1 MRDRPEGHSG
11 MTTNDV
17 VMATSAADSAAV
29 DDIRSRYAELLGRQA
44 ALGAA
49 AFAALGATGPAF
61 DEAHHAVQA
70 FIDQAVRPQLRA
82 AVQLIFPASAGVE
95 RARLL
100 VEGLLGDTQLIEQTA
115 ARIAHGTDRVQVVA
129 HVEALRVLVE
139 ALLGKVADLLLPAL
153 AQDSGVSL
161 AELAAQLPAATVGS
175 APAAQPAP
183 QAHGHD
189 GHAGCGCGEEDDEM
203 PELDVREVPHAIRHA
218 TVFGAFDAVPV
229 GGSMLLVAPHDPIP
243 LLRQLAERSGG
254 RLAVGYEERGPEA
267 WRLRLTRV

>member
-1 MRDRPEGHSG
+1 

-49 AFAALGATGPAF
+49 VFAAVGAGDPAF
-61 DEAHHAVQA
+61 DGAHRAVQQ
-70 FIDQAVRPQLRA
+70 FIDQAVRPQLQA
-82 AVQLIFPASAGVE
+82 AVALIFPASAAVE

-100 VEGLLGDTQLIEQTA
+100 VEGLLGDTQLIEQAA
-115 ARIAHGTDRVQVVA
+115 ARITHGADRVQVVA
-129 HVEALRVLVE
+129 HVEALRVLLE

-153 AQDSGVSL
+153 AQANGVSL
-161 AELAAQLPAATVGS
+161 SALAAQLPDLNDATSG
-175 APAAQPAP
+175 PAAH
-183 QAHGHD
+183 AHEGHT
-189 GHAGCGCGEEDDEM
+189 GCGCGEEDDEI
-203 PELDVREVPHAIRHA
+203 PELDVREIPHAIRHA

-229 GGSMLLVAPHDPIP
+229 GGSMLLVAPHDPLP

-254 RLAVGYEERGPEA
+254 RLAVGYEERGPQA

>member
-1 MRDRPEGHSG
+1 

-29 DDIRSRYAELLGRQA
+29 DDVRSRYAELLGRQA

-49 AFAALGATGPAF
+49 VFAAVGTAGPGF
-61 DEAHHAVQA
+61 DDAHRAVQD
-70 FIDQAVRPQLRA
+70 FIETGIRPQLRA
-82 AVQLIFPASAGVE
+82 AVELLYPASVTIE

-100 VEGLLGDTQLIEQTA
+100 VEGLLGETQLAEQAA
-115 ARIAHGTDRVQVVA
+115 ARIARDTDRIQIAA
-129 HVEALRVLVE
+129 HVEALRVILE

-153 AQDSGVSL
+153 AETSGISL
-161 AELAAQLPAATVGS
+161 ADLAAQLPGQPAAAAAPHGG
-175 APAAQPAP
+175 PAAQ
-183 QAHGHD
+183 HGH
-189 GHAGCGCGEEDDEM
+189 GGCGCNCGEEDEDM

-229 GGSMLLVAPHDPIP
+229 GGSMILVAPHDPIP
-243 LLRQLAERSGG
+243 LLHQLAERSGG
-254 RLAVGYEERGPEA
+254 RIAVGYEQRGPDA

>member
-1 MRDRPEGHSG
+1 
-11 MTTNDV
+11 MTSNDV

-29 DDIRSRYAELLGRQA
+29 DDLRARYAELLGRQA
-44 ALGAA
+44 ALGGAL
-49 AFAALGATGPAF
+49 FATIGSAGPAF
-61 DEAHHAVQA
+61 DEAHRAVLG
-70 FIDQAVRPQLRA
+70 FVEQAVRPQLRA
-82 AVQLIFPASAGVE
+82 ALEVLYPASASVE

-100 VEGLLGDTQLIEQTA
+100 VEGLLGETQLVEQTV
-115 ARIAHGTDRVQVVA
+115 ARVARDTDRVQIAA
-129 HVEALRVLVE
+129 HAEALRVLLE

-153 AQDSGVSL
+153 AEASGVAL
-161 AELAAQLPAATVGS
+161 ADLAARLPQNPAGAH
-175 APAAQPAP
+175 AAAQPAAP
-183 QAHGHD
+183 AAPGGHGH
-189 GHAGCGCGEEDDEM
+189 GHGGCGCGEEDEEM

-243 LLRQLAERSGG
+243 LLHQLAERSGG

>member
-1 MRDRPEGHSG
+1 

-17 VMATSAADSAAV
+17 VVATSAADSAAV

-49 AFAALGATGPAF
+49 VFAAVGTAGPVF
-61 DEAHHAVQA
+61 DDAHRAVQA
-70 FIDQAVRPQLRA
+70 FIEQGVRPQLRA
-82 AVQLIFPASAGVE
+82 AVELIYPASAGVE
-95 RARLL
+95 RSRLL
-100 VEGLLGDTQLIEQTA
+100 VEGLLGETQLIEQA
-115 ARIAHGTDRVQVVA
+115 VARIFRDTDRVQIAA
-129 HVEALRVLVE
+129 HVEALRVLLE

-153 AQDSGVSL
+153 AEASGVSL
-161 AELAAQLPAATVGS
+161 ADLAAQLPALPSDSGQ
-175 APAAQPAP
+175 PAAQG
-183 QAHGHD
+183 HGHG
-189 GHAGCGCGEEDDEM
+189 GHGGCGCGEEDEEM
-203 PELDVREVPHAIRHA
+203 PELDVREIPHAIRHA

-243 LLRQLAERSGG
+243 LLHQLAERSGG